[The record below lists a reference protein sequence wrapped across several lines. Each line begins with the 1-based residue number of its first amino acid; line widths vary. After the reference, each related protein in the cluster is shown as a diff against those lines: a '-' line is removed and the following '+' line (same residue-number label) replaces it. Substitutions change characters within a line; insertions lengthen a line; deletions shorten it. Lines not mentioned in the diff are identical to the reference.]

1 MTSAAQCPH
10 LNALLDQEEAAL
22 SQPYAAWAELR
33 ALGPVVWVDRLNSY
47 VVTDYDA
54 VEAALLDHETFSC
67 ELGNPRGPVMEH
79 RLEQVRAELAES
91 SPEFREL
98 RDRMVPNWRANKVLL
113 GADGD
118 RHTTHRSVVQGMFS
132 VRRANALEPYIRSVA
147 AQMVS
152 RLRPN
157 EPIDITEDFLSP
169 LPLEVIASQLGIDH
183 DHIPDFRRWATDNN
197 STIGNDKF
205 DSSVVLSTTRSLVE
219 FADYFR
225 GLMADRRVN
234 PQDDFVTKLVQF
246 DPEDGSM
253 NDEFRLNILSQLI
266 GAGNETS
273 TKTLAMAMVVLADRP
288 DLLEQVSQDRS
299 LIPALIDELIRLA
312 SATQGLFRHTRHDT
326 VLAGVPIPANS
337 SVLVLYASANRTES
351 HFPNPD
357 EVVLNRPNVNT
368 HLAFGK
374 GKHFCVGAP
383 LAKVIVTTGMDV
395 LLDRFDSWTVEPDGV
410 SWNDSYL
417 LFGPSSLRVRL
428 HERAIVGASA

>member
-1 MTSAAQCPH
+1 MTTTAACPH
-10 LNALLDQEEAAL
+10 LNALLDQDEEAIAR
-22 SQPYAAWAELR
+22 PYVAWAELR
-33 ALGPVVWVDRLNSY
+33 ELGPVVWVDRLNSY

-118 RHTTHRSVVQGMFS
+118 RHTMHRSVVQGMFS
-132 VRRANALEPYIRSVA
+132 ARRANALEPYIRSVA
-147 AQMVS
+147 TGLVAD
-152 RLRPN
+152 LRPD
-157 EPIDITEDFLSP
+157 EPIEIVEDYLSP

-183 DHIPDFRRWATDNN
+183 EHIPDFRRWATDNN
-197 STIGNDKF
+197 STIGNDRF
-205 DSSVVLSTTRSLVE
+205 DASVVLNTTRSLVE

-234 PQDDFVTKLVQF
+234 PQDDFVTRLVEF
-246 DPEDGSM
+246 EPEDGSM
-253 NDEFRLNILSQLI
+253 TDEIRLNILSQLI

-273 TKTLAMAMVVLADRP
+273 TKTMAMAMVVLADRP
-288 DLLEQVSQDRS
+288 DLLEQVSADRS

-312 SATQGLFRHTRHDT
+312 SATQGLFRQTRHDT
-326 VLAGVPIPANS
+326 VLAGVPIPADS
-337 SVLVLYASANRTES
+337 SVLVLYASANRSAE
-351 HFPNPD
+351 HFPEPD

-383 LAKVIVTTGMDV
+383 LAKVIVSTGLDV
-395 LLDRFDSWTVEPDGV
+395 LLDRFDSWTVESEGV

-428 HERAIVGASA
+428 HERSSVGASA